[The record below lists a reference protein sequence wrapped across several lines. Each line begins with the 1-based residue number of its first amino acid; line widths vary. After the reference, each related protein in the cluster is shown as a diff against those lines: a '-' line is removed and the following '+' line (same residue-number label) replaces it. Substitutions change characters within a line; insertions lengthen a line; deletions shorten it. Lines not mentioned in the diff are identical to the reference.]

1 MPMYPGNASEE
12 LILIRTDSQNPD
24 FAKLIKDLD
33 ANLQSRNGDMQEF
46 FNQFNKVDQIKHVI
60 VAYLNNVPTGC
71 GAIKRYDNDAAEV
84 KRMFVGEEYRGKG
97 IAGKILNELEN
108 WAKELGYT
116 NTILETSKAQH
127 EAVALYAKK
136 GYAVIDNY
144 GQYEGIENS
153 ICFKKGL

>member
-1 MPMYPGNASEE
+1 MYPNNTPEE
-12 LILIRTDSQNPD
+12 LTLIKSNSDNPD
-24 FAKLIKDLD
+24 FAILIKDLD

-60 VAYLNNVPTGC
+60 VAYLNKVPAGC

-97 IAGKILNELEN
+97 IAGKILTELEN

-116 NTILETSKAQH
+116 HTILETSKTQY
-127 EAVALYAKK
+127 EAVALYTKK
-136 GYAVIDNY
+136 GYSVIDNY
-144 GQYEGIENS
+144 GQYKGIENS
-153 ICFKKGL
+153 ICFKKEL

>member
-1 MPMYPGNASEE
+1 MYPSNTSEE
-12 LILIRTDSQNPD
+12 LILIKTDSQNQD

-46 FNQFNKVDQIKHVI
+46 FNQFNKVDEIKHVV
-60 VAYLNNVPTGC
+60 VAYLDNVPAGC
-71 GAIKRYDNDAAEV
+71 GAIKHYDNDAAEV

-116 NTILETSKAQH
+116 ATILETSRTQH
-127 EAVALYAKK
+127 EAMALYTKK
-136 GYAVIDNY
+136 GYSVIENY
-144 GQYEGIENS
+144 GQYAGIENS